1 MIMIRRAELNDYLD
15 TYLNCPEFNDL
26 GPNGLQ
32 VEGKESILKI
42 ITAVSAGV
50 ELFEKAK
57 EKNADAVLVHHGII
71 WNFERPV
78 YRGGYKQRVKLLLEN
93 EINLFAYHLPLDAH
107 QQVGNNAEIA
117 RILGLNNIQPFGEYN
132 GQYVGFKGELPGI
145 EANAFFKL
153 VKEKINPNLISF
165 PFGPDKIYKVGI
177 ISGGAQKDVKQAVEE
192 ELDLFLTGEASEHIL
207 NYVKEEKIH
216 FISAGHYATER
227 FGVLALGKHLEKQF
241 DVDVEFID
249 IPNPV

>member
-1 MIMIRRAELNDYLD
+1 MIKRAELNDYLD
-15 TYLNCPEFNDL
+15 TYLNCPVFNDL

-32 VEGKESILKI
+32 VEGKKSISKI
-42 ITAVSAGV
+42 VTAVSAGV
-50 ELFEKAK
+50 ELFKKAI

-78 YRGGYKQRVKLLLEN
+78 YRGGYKQRVKLLFEN

-107 QQVGNNAEIA
+107 PRVGNNVEIA
-117 RILGLNNIQPFGEYN
+117 RILGLNNIEPFGEYN
-132 GQYVGFKGELPGI
+132 GQSVGFKGELPGI
-145 EANAFFKL
+145 EANAFFDL
-153 VKEKINPNLISF
+153 IKEKINPNLISF

-177 ISGGAQKDVKQAVEE
+177 ISGGAQKDVKQAVDE

-241 DVDVEFID
+241 NVNVEFID